1 MGDHEMKVNVV
12 CVGKIK
18 EKYFTDAINEY
29 AKRISRF
36 ADFRIIE
43 CAEFPVKNQSVS
55 EVLQSVE
62 KEGEKILECVK
73 GYVILTAIDG
83 KTLDSVEI
91 SRLMSVKMTE
101 GVSEITFV
109 IGGSNGVSDDVKKRA
124 DFKISFGKVT
134 YPHQLMRVILS
145 EQIYRAFSIMNN
157 LPYHK

>member
-1 MGDHEMKVNVV
+1 M
-12 CVGKIK
+12 
-18 EKYFTDAINEY
+18 
-29 AKRISRF
+29 
-36 ADFRIIE
+36 
-43 CAEFPVKNQSVS
+43 KNQSAA

-83 KTLDSVEI
+83 KMLDSVEI
-91 SRLMSVKMTE
+91 SRL
-101 GVSEITFV
+101 TFV
-109 IGGSNGVSDDVKKRA
+109 IGGSNGVSDKVKNRA
-124 DFKISFGKVT
+124 DFKISFGKAT

>member
-1 MGDHEMKVNVV
+1 M
-12 CVGKIK
+12 
-18 EKYFTDAINEY
+18 
-29 AKRISRF
+29 
-36 ADFRIIE
+36 
-43 CAEFPVKNQSVS
+43 
-55 EVLQSVE
+55 
-62 KEGEKILECVK
+62 
-73 GYVILTAIDG
+73 TAIDE
-83 KTLDSVEI
+83 KMLDSVEF

-109 IGGSNGVSDDVKKRA
+109 IGGSNGVSDKVKNRA

>member
-1 MGDHEMKVNVV
+1 MKINVV

-36 ADFRIIE
+36 AEFKVIE
-43 CAEFPVKNQSVS
+43 CAEFPVKNQSAA

-83 KTLDSVEI
+83 KMLESVEI

-101 GVSEITFV
+101 GVSEIT
-109 IGGSNGVSDDVKKRA
+109 SSSA
-124 DFKISFGKVT
+124 AAT
-134 YPHQLMRVILS
+134 
-145 EQIYRAFSIMNN
+145 A
-157 LPYHK
+157 

>member
-1 MGDHEMKVNVV
+1 MKVNVV
-12 CVGKIK
+12 AVGKIK

-29 AKRISRF
+29 KKRISRF
-36 ADFRIIE
+36 AEFKIIE
-43 CAEFPVKNQSVS
+43 CAEYPVKNQSPA
-55 EVLQSVE
+55 EVLQSIE

-109 IGGSNGVSDDVKKRA
+109 IGGSNGVSDAVKERA
-124 DFKISFGKVT
+124 GIKISFGKVT

>member
-1 MGDHEMKVNVV
+1 MKVNVV

>member
-1 MGDHEMKVNVV
+1 MKINVV

-36 ADFRIIE
+36 AEFKVIE
-43 CAEFPVKNQSVS
+43 CAEFPVKNQSAA

-83 KTLDSVEI
+83 KMLDSVEI

-109 IGGSNGVSDDVKKRA
+109 IGGVSDKVKNRA
-124 DFKISFGKVT
+124 DFKISFGKAT

>member
-1 MGDHEMKVNVV
+1 MKINVV

-36 ADFRIIE
+36 AEFKVIE
-43 CAEFPVKNQSVS
+43 CAEFPVKNQSAA

-83 KTLDSVEI
+83 KMLDSVEI

-101 GVSEITFV
+101 GVSDNFRHRRQQRRERQSEKPRRFQNFFRESDLSPSAYARDFV
-109 IGGSNGVSDDVKKRA
+109 GA
-124 DFKISFGKVT
+124 DL
-134 YPHQLMRVILS
+134 PRVFDN
-145 EQIYRAFSIMNN
+145 EQSAV
-157 LPYHK
+157 P

>member
-1 MGDHEMKVNVV
+1 M
-12 CVGKIK
+12 
-18 EKYFTDAINEY
+18 
-29 AKRISRF
+29 
-36 ADFRIIE
+36 
-43 CAEFPVKNQSVS
+43 KNQSAA

-83 KTLDSVEI
+83 KMLDSVEI

-109 IGGSNGVSDDVKKRA
+109 IGGSNGVSDKVKNRA
-124 DFKISFGKVT
+124 DFKMSFGKVT

>member
-1 MGDHEMKVNVV
+1 MRRQDKRKVFY
-12 CVGKIK
+12 GR
-18 EKYFTDAINEY
+18 D
-29 AKRISRF
+29 KRIRKKNF
-36 ADFRIIE
+36 KVCGVKVIE
-43 CAEFPVKNQSVS
+43 CAEFPVKNQSAA

-83 KTLDSVEI
+83 KMLDSVEI

-109 IGGSNGVSDDVKKRA
+109 IGGSNGVSDKVKNRA
-124 DFKISFGKVT
+124 DFKISFGKAT

>member
-1 MGDHEMKVNVV
+1 MKVNVV
-12 CVGKIK
+12 AVGKIK

-29 AKRISRF
+29 KKRISRF
-36 ADFRIIE
+36 AEFKIIE
-43 CAEFPVKNQSVS
+43 CAEYPVKNQSPA
-55 EVLQSVE
+55 EVLQSIE
-62 KEGEKILECVK
+62 KEGKKILECVK

-109 IGGSNGVSDDVKKRA
+109 IGGSNGVSDAVKERA

>member
-1 MGDHEMKVNVV
+1 MRGQDKRKVFYGRDKRI
-12 CVGKIK
+12 C
-18 EKYFTDAINEY
+18 
-29 AKRISRF
+29 KRISRF
-36 ADFRIIE
+36 AEFKVIE
-43 CAEFPVKNQSVS
+43 CAEFPVKNQSAA

-83 KTLDSVEI
+83 KMLDSVEI

-101 GVSEITFV
+101 GVSEITFI
-109 IGGSNGVSDDVKKRA
+109 IGGSNGVSDKVKNRA
-124 DFKISFGKVT
+124 DFKISFGKAT